1 MASKL
6 LQTKTSELPL
16 SFEDRINALDLQAPA
31 SIDDDVWLL
40 NLSDSGT
47 ATINFS
53 VFDSESLRFMD
64 SAVIHYNDETL
75 SISPKTLAKILVVG
89 SPSNVV
95 NNLSGIIGAMHS
107 IKMLFYYLTE
117 KSSHMLEAN
126 EIKSFLCFYLLNDM
140 EGPELKALISP
151 HSYVNRPIL
160 THLRKIKSTLY
171 RYGIEAVIDTL
182 PDSELNT
189 LMNSACEIMLDM
201 TFNDYQEGSSF
212 NYLGLDVGKHYVDHC
227 HLFFEEHY
235 LFASAMKAALQAEPE
250 AEFERS
256 HKHILAKILL
266 GLTLSDEN
274 EVSRVPLKARL
285 HYESLVHDIFRQ
297 AYERNT
303 KLSLLF
309 KLSTVS
315 HFVELAGLSDR
326 YDAQEFIRS
335 LFLVEVLGSQA
346 GKTKRSIWEEYKAD
360 VKAQG
365 EQLLISLDEFENHL
379 RKFVDKN
386 SLVLPAT
393 QEALRH
399 FLKEKTN
406 HLLNVFSLSKARGKY
421 VIQRMCVRVHQVGT
435 LCFLAATGWRRSELG
450 FTFSDIKISKNNDGL
465 DNFST
470 PWRFHIHWLLPKTNG
485 MSKTMREITSTS
497 YILLSQLAC
506 FLPKNQDGP
515 VMGNDDFIYE
525 ASKLLWPDFVQ
536 NYVLFDENHLV
547 DEEHEASIQKV
558 KREVQRTFP
567 LYQLAS
573 KSNDLK
579 KALSSY
585 HSGEIPKEQRQLL
598 EENIP
603 QAMLDKLASPD
614 IELTQKNVLSIKS
627 ALLRDVKY
635 PSPHAFRHM
644 WAEAVLMRYRGPVG
658 SFIRANFQ
666 HMDER
671 FFMAYLRDKDM
682 KLINEHAERSFIS
695 YVSQQYADLGRNAFG
710 ESVSQLPRYIELSV
724 SKTSVISHEKYLK
737 KVATV
742 ANERIES
749 VKANPWGT
757 CIRRAGTDFR
767 AACSQGGI
775 PHTHDAAPKLCLG
788 CTNVDI
794 TKANLRGI
802 MVYTRQE
809 VEACLNPN
817 LPSQLKMPYIDTIKR
832 AVSVVKKLKAKSS
845 NPSRYDKAI
854 ADFEEALSAA
864 NVYQEAV

>member
-1 MASKL
+1 
-6 LQTKTSELPL
+6 
-16 SFEDRINALDLQAPA
+16 
-31 SIDDDVWLL
+31 
-40 NLSDSGT
+40 
-47 ATINFS
+47 
-53 VFDSESLRFMD
+53 
-64 SAVIHYNDETL
+64 
-75 SISPKTLAKILVVG
+75 
-89 SPSNVV
+89 
-95 NNLSGIIGAMHS
+95 
-107 IKMLFYYLTE
+107 
-117 KSSHMLEAN
+117 
-126 EIKSFLCFYLLNDM
+126 
-140 EGPELKALISP
+140 
-151 HSYVNRPIL
+151 
-160 THLRKIKSTLY
+160 
-171 RYGIEAVIDTL
+171 
-182 PDSELNT
+182 
-189 LMNSACEIMLDM
+189 
-201 TFNDYQEGSSF
+201 
-212 NYLGLDVGKHYVDHC
+212 
-227 HLFFEEHY
+227 
-235 LFASAMKAALQAEPE
+235 
-250 AEFERS
+250 
-256 HKHILAKILL
+256 
-266 GLTLSDEN
+266 
-274 EVSRVPLKARL
+274 
-285 HYESLVHDIFRQ
+285 
-297 AYERNT
+297 
-303 KLSLLF
+303 
-309 KLSTVS
+309 
-315 HFVELAGLSDR
+315 
-326 YDAQEFIRS
+326 
-335 LFLVEVLGSQA
+335 
-346 GKTKRSIWEEYKAD
+346 
-360 VKAQG
+360 
-365 EQLLISLDEFENHL
+365 
-379 RKFVDKN
+379 
-386 SLVLPAT
+386 
-393 QEALRH
+393 
-399 FLKEKTN
+399 
-406 HLLNVFSLSKARGKY
+406 
-421 VIQRMCVRVHQVGT
+421 MCVKVHQVGT

-536 NYVLFDENHLV
+536 NYVLFDEKHLV
-547 DEEHEASIQKV
+547 DEEHEASVQKV
-558 KREVQRTFP
+558 KREVQRTLP
-567 LYQLAS
+567 LYQLAN

-585 HSGEIPKEQRQLL
+585 RSGEIPEEQRQLL

-644 WAEAVLMRYRGPVG
+644 WAEAILMRYRGPVG

-832 AVSVVKKLKAKSS
+832 AVSAVKKLKAKSS

-864 NVYQEAV
+864 NAYQEAV